1 MALFNNSILP
11 LLHIS
16 CEPFLLLLLAWRSRN
31 ENRTWQ
37 KILYFDH
44 RAAHIISFCNR
55 AFRCNSNLILGTY
68 KLLWKTYMKSTKKYT
83 VVNKFYRHFSTQFYC
98 EKLRLNDSNFNAST
112 FRCIVDCAYS
122 DPNKPS
128 VSSFTTA
135 STNDGGVPFYD
146 VIVIGGWI
154 IKLTILSEF

>member
-1 MALFNNSILP
+1 
-11 LLHIS
+11 
-16 CEPFLLLLLAWRSRN
+16 
-31 ENRTWQ
+31 
-37 KILYFDH
+37 
-44 RAAHIISFCNR
+44 
-55 AFRCNSNLILGTY
+55 
-68 KLLWKTYMKSTKKYT
+68 MKSTKKYT

-112 FRCIVDCAYS
+112 FRYIVGCAYS

-154 IKLTILSEF
+154 IKLTILSEFFD